1 MSPSTGGSRK
11 PGDFMFDP
19 LGMGKK
25 DIDSMVRTPI
35 CEEVSVGDVSLNT
48 RCNGICHSS
57 HGVTETRSCSP

>member
-35 CEEVSVGDVSLNT
+35 CEEVSVGDISLNT
-48 RCNGICHSS
+48 RCRNYCTSAIQ
-57 HGVTETRSCSP
+57 VTG